1 MSRQVLKHVYGPV
14 PSRRLGRSL
23 GVDLVPYKICTYDC
37 VYCQLGRTTN
47 KTVERASFAPV
58 EEILADVKRKLDSD
72 PLPPD
77 YVSLSGSG
85 EPTLNSDIGE
95 VIEGIKRLTSVPVAV
110 LTNGSLLWMDE
121 VQEVLL
127 AADLVLPS
135 LDAGDAAL
143 FAYVNRPHPLLPF
156 EEVVEGIASFTKRYR
171 GKVWL
176 EVLLLAGVTG
186 IPSEARKIATLA
198 KRLNPDRV
206 QLNTVTRPPAE
217 QFALALSESEMLALK
232 ALFEAEFGGEVEV
245 IGHATEPLLGPH
257 DTPETRLADVL
268 ALLQRRPCTV
278 KDVADGLGV
287 HVNEVLKELDTLVK
301 TGKVTTSVVGDRVF
315 YAAGRHEQSGP

>member
-1 MSRQVLKHVYGPV
+1 MSRQGFKYVYGPV

-37 VYCQLGRTTN
+37 VYCQLGLTTN

-95 VIEGIKRLTSVPVAV
+95 VIEGIKRLTNTPVAV

-121 VQEVLL
+121 VQEALL

-135 LDAGDAAL
+135 LDAGDPAL
-143 FAYVNRPHPLLPF
+143 FAYVNRPHPLVCF
-156 EEVVEGIASFTKRYR
+156 EEMVEGIASFTRRYR

-186 IPSEARKIATLA
+186 TPSEARKIAALA
-198 KRLNPDRV
+198 KRINPDRV

-217 QFALALSESEMLALK
+217 KCALALSQGEMLALK
-232 ALFEAEFGGEVEV
+232 ALFEAEFEGEVEV
-245 IGHATEPLLGPH
+245 IGHAREPQLGAH
-257 DTPETRLADVL
+257 DTAEARLVDVL

-301 TGKVTTSVVGDRVF
+301 AGKATTSVVGDRLF
-315 YAAGRHEQSGP
+315 YAAGGHGQNGH